1 MKLLTSEQHIDNQTV
16 ATIGFFDGVH
26 RGHQFLLQELRNHA
40 ERCKLKSLVVS
51 FNNSPLATLRPEKS
65 VKLLTTPH
73 EKTALFTQAEI
84 DNCLLLDFDKN
95 LSQLTAREFLTW
107 LNKNYGVQKL
117 LVGYDHRF
125 GSDGISSLSDY
136 QALGNELGIDILPC
150 ARFDSKEEI
159 SSSAIRNYVG
169 EGNIEQANRLLG
181 YHYAI
186 EGVVVQG
193 QQIGRKIGFPTANL
207 LTNSEKLIPKNG
219 VYAVEINHNTQ
230 IYKGLLNIGMRPT
243 VKGNCRTIEVHLL
256 DFEGDLY
263 DERLTLHIEKR
274 LRDEYKFASL
284 DELKYQIEKDISAI

>member
-1 MKLLTSEQHIDNQTV
+1 MKRLKSEQHIDNQTV

-26 RGHQFLLQELRNHA
+26 RGHQFLLQELQRHA
-40 ERCKLKSLVVS
+40 RQYALESLVVS

-65 VKLLTTPH
+65 VMLLTTSH
-73 EKTALFTQAEI
+73 EKTALFAQAAI

-107 LNKNYGVQKL
+107 LSKNYGVQKL

-125 GSDGISSLSDY
+125 GSDGISLASDY
-136 QALGNELGIDILPC
+136 QTLGNELGIDIVPC
-150 ARFDSKEEI
+150 PRFDSEEDI
-159 SSSAIRNYVG
+159 SSSAIRNYIAR
-169 EGNIEQANRLLG
+169 GNVEQANECLG
-181 YHYAI
+181 YRYAI

-207 LTNSEKLIPKNG
+207 LTNAEKLIPKNG
-219 VYAVEINHNTQ
+219 VYAVEINHNAQ

-243 VKGNCRTIEVHLL
+243 VEGNCRTIEVHLL

-263 DERLTLHIEKR
+263 GERLTLHIEKR

-284 DELKYQIEKDISAI
+284 DELKNQIEKDIATI